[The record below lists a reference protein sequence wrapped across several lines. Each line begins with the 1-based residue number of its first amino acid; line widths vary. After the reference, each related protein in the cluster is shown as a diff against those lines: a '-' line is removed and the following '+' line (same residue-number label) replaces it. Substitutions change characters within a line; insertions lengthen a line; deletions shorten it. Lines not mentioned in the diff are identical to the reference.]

1 MAGFQGEVDEEV
13 MVGVLVAVAT
23 DPGIMI
29 ALVREVEAIE
39 LVALTGAHLL
49 GHASFATNRVTV
61 QLIAQSGG
69 RLGP

>member
-39 LVALTGAHLL
+39 LVALTGNYFFFSMS
-49 GHASFATNRVTV
+49 SFNLMFS
-61 QLIAQSGG
+61 Q
-69 RLGP
+69 